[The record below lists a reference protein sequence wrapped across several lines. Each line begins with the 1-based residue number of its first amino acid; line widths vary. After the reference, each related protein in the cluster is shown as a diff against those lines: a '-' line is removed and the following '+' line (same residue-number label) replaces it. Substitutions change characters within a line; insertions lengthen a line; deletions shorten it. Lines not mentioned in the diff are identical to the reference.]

1 MKKAFL
7 SLSFKHKS
15 ELKSITESVVNIFSG
30 LNIDVIVFAQEFCF
44 SKGEEEKMMNTAL
57 EYIKN
62 SDIFIAEV
70 SYKEIGIGI
79 EAGYA
84 KALNK
89 QIVYLK
95 SNDSELSTTLLGIA
109 SIMIEYKNV
118 EELENKLLEAKNKLL
133 TY

>member
-7 SLSFKHKS
+7 SLSFKHKA
-15 ELKSITESVVNIFSG
+15 ELESITATIVNTFRG
-30 LNIDVIVFAQEFCF
+30 FNIDVIVFAQEFCF

-118 EELENKLLEAKNKLL
+118 EELENKLLEAKNKLSIM
-133 TY
+133 